1 MSKNVC
7 LQVQNNEQEG
17 RNFRNKTSRESCSLV
32 CNAPPQPTSEETCS
46 ADHKYRHNNLGV
58 CTPSRTMKK
67 RRACCPEPFSNDLVL
82 ERILKKRTSSSDTG
96 GCHRPS
102 MRNHPLFRQ
111 VGHSTSPHVDEERK
125 TVNKSTNIDA
135 EIEKGTNY
143 RIHNPFQPQCTEDS
157 YQCSIGSCNLKPNAG
172 CRSGSSDKLM
182 KDSSH
187 SSDAESIF
195 PALSSKKHLS
205 GHKLKVDIHKLELE
219 AYQSTVQALHAS
231 GPLSWEQESLLTNL
245 RLSLHISNEEHLLQL
260 RHLLSA
266 QVV

>member
-1 MSKNVC
+1 MSKNMC
-7 LQVQNNEQEG
+7 LQVQNNKQEA
-17 RNFRNKTSRESCSLV
+17 RNFRHKTSRQSSSLV

-46 ADHKYRHNNLGV
+46 ADHKYRHNHLGV
-58 CTPSRTMKK
+58 CTPSITMK
-67 RRACCPEPFSNDLVL
+67 RSCACRPEPSSSDLVW
-82 ERILKKRTSSSDTG
+82 ERILKKRPSSSDTG

-102 MRNHPLFRQ
+102 TRNHPLFRQ
-111 VGHSTSPHVDEERK
+111 VGHSTPPQVDEERK
-125 TVNKSTNIDA
+125 TVNKSTDIDSK
-135 EIEKGTNY
+135 IEKGTKN
-143 RIHNPFQPQCTEDS
+143 RIHNSFQPQCTEDS
-157 YQCSIGSCNLKPNAG
+157 YQCSIASCNLNPDVG
-172 CRSGSSDKLM
+172 CPTGSSDKLM
-182 KDSSH
+182 EDSSN

-219 AYQSTVQALHAS
+219 AYQSIVQAFHAS